1 MVLPGWGMAR
11 HACVGEKVAPRML
24 ESVIDCGD
32 CRLTRLPEASMVP
45 LNWIAVGDPAVILP
59 PGDHDK
65 IWAIQK
71 PLNFPRYVFGVDR
84 PAEGETMMPSVMP
97 RYAAALRRCHA
108 GDREIT
114 ATS

>member
-1 MVLPGWGMAR
+1 
-11 HACVGEKVAPRML
+11 
-24 ESVIDCGD
+24 
-32 CRLTRLPEASMVP
+32 MVP